1 MTRPNYPKKTART
14 AAIPLP
20 VRPLKLWQDRESDRS
35 EARIEVVPM
44 IDIIFCI
51 LIFFILSAVGISRQQ
66 VVSLDLPKASTGT
79 TEMREMLVVSLDEL
93 GQVYVEQ
100 QPVTRNQLTQALQNY
115 LQFNPNGQIVLN
127 ANRNA
132 NYNEVVQVLDLLR
145 KIGGSR
151 AALAILPGESQ
162 SQSDPLNSFPNGID
176 NSSGT
181 GNNPGS
187 NLPGESTLPQTPSNP
202 NSGLGNN
209 PSDRSNLNNSNSPLL
224 PNNVPSAPNNTPGN
238 TQPDGSSNR

>member
-1 MTRPNYPKKTART
+1 MTRPNYPKKTTRT

-35 EARIEVVPM
+35 ETRIEVVPM

-100 QPVTRNQLTQALQNY
+100 QLVTRNQLTQALQNY

-162 SQSDPLNSFPNGID
+162 SQSDPSNSFPSSID
-176 NSSGT
+176 NFSGT
-181 GNNPGS
+181 ENLPGS
-187 NLPGESTLPQTPSNP
+187 NLPGESTLPQTVPSTP
-202 NSGLGNN
+202 NSGLETPNN
-209 PSDRSNLNNSNSPLL
+209 RSNLNNSNSRFL
-224 PNNVPSAPNNTPGN
+224 PNNVPPAPSNTPGN
-238 TQPDGSSNR
+238 PSSDGNSNR

>member
-20 VRPLKLWQDRESDRS
+20 VRPLKLWQDRESDRT
-35 EARIEVVPM
+35 ETRIEVVPM

-100 QPVTRNQLTQALQNY
+100 QLVTRNQLTQALQNY

-162 SQSDPLNSFPNGID
+162 SDTSNFPNSLD
-176 NSSGT
+176 NSGT
-181 GNNPGS
+181 ENLPGS
-187 NLPGESTLPQTPSNP
+187 NLPGESTLPQIPSAP
-202 NSGLGNN
+202 NSGLENN

-224 PNNVPSAPNNTPGN
+224 PNNVPSAPSNTPGN
-238 TQPDGSSNR
+238 SQPDGNSNR